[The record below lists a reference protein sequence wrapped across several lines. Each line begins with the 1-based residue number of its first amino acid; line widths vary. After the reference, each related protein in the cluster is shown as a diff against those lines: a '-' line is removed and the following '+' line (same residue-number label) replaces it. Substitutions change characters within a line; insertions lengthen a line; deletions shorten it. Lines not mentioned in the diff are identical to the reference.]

1 MNTKALEKK
10 LDYIIEKTDYSIA
23 SINER
28 LDTIEEK
35 VNRKRSV
42 NKTENKKNSAN
53 KPKVRYMK
61 IRKDYMKALANQD
74 IKPLEVLILTVVE
87 QKIRTNKNKEDYTIY
102 PLTDIAKDLGVSRK
116 AVIYSMKNLR
126 EQGFLQTKKSV
137 GKPNKIFISELWI

>member
-23 SINER
+23 SINKR
-28 LDTIEEK
+28 LDNI
-35 VNRKRSV
+35 
-42 NKTENKKNSAN
+42 ENKIN
-53 KPKVRYMK
+53 KKPQQKKAVVKKQKKSYIK

-137 GKPNKIFISELWI
+137 GKPNKIFISELWV